1 MNVSIDGASV
11 RSEADFHAVLVEKL
25 GLPSHYGRNL
35 DAMWDVLSTDVERP
49 LVLVWKNSKLSSDAL
64 GGKFAQIVG
73 ILARVKA
80 QDAAWNLPERFDY
93 FLE

>member
-1 MNVSIDGASV
+1 MNVSIDGAFI
-11 RSEADFHAVLVEKL
+11 RSEADFHAVLAEEL

-49 LVLVWKNSKLSSDAL
+49 VVLVWKNSRLSSDAL

-73 ILARVKA
+73 ILERVKA